1 VELIFSENKSFYNQL
16 DIAIKKGGAIVV
28 FRNEKPDEKS
38 KLWARLK
45 RCKNW
50 SMVEA
55 ELEKV
60 KDKKDSVVERV
71 MSPSMAG
78 ALAGGEIIL
87 IAWIATLLAGLLFYG
102 IYKECNIK
110 FRANKNGEIDIEID
124 NLGM

>member
-1 VELIFSENKSFYNQL
+1 MELIFSENKSFYNQL

>member
-1 VELIFSENKSFYNQL
+1 MELIFSENKSFYNQL
-16 DIAIKKGGAIVV
+16 DTSIKNGGAVV
-28 FRNEKPDEKS
+28 IFRNEKPDEKS
-38 KLWARLK
+38 RLWARLK

-50 SMVEA
+50 RMVEA

-71 MSPSMAG
+71 MSPSMTAG
-78 ALAGGEIIL
+78 LAGGEIIL

-124 NLGM
+124 NPSM